1 VPPCRLTGEEV
12 AKHNLVIEALRA
24 LNWTEETKT
33 FGAAWCS
40 AITSTASQEN
50 ALMLSTRSVESKGMI
65 FSVAFTSP
73 TKRLSIDQTKA
84 LLDNAL
90 GRQH

>member
-1 VPPCRLTGEEV
+1 MSAEAV
-12 AKHNLVIEALRA
+12 AKRNPVIEAYRA

-33 FGAAWCS
+33 FGTTWCS
-40 AITSTASQEN
+40 VITSTASQEN
-50 ALMLSTRSVESKGMI
+50 ALMLSLCSVESKGVI

-84 LLDNAL
+84 LLDKAI